1 MPTVALWFMI
11 FVNLRNVICNETIVR
26 NMRVGKG
33 HTMKGIFLPGY
44 ACSSYIWAPIK
55 NKIKKSFKGKLI
67 DWPKEKIKKYNS
79 INDFANWVSK
89 EYLYGDDIDYLV
101 GHSMGGL
108 VSLNIAEKSNK
119 IKRVILIE
127 SYLYTPSHFFR
138 NIVMGNTSEIIKN
151 NILKMLEKEK
161 DNYSQ
166 ILKNSLR
173 DINMMSLIDRVK
185 CDINLIYGD
194 RGINDKNKI
203 ISELKL
209 APTMFSK
216 LNIRIV
222 KNTCH
227 FPMIENPEE
236 TKIILSEL
244 LT

>member
-1 MPTVALWFMI
+1 MGGKTTMELCR
-11 FVNLRNVICNETIVR
+11 LRI
-26 NMRVGKG
+26 MQVGKG
-33 HTMKGIFLPGY
+33 LIMKGIFLPGY
-44 ACSSYIWAPIK
+44 ACSSYIWEPIK
-55 NKIKKSFKGKLI
+55 NKINKNFNGKLI
-67 DWPKEKIKKYNS
+67 DWPKEKTKKYDS
-79 INDFANWVSK
+79 INDFVSWVNK
-89 EYLYGDDIDYLV
+89 EYLYGDNIDYLV

-108 VSLNIAEKSNK
+108 VSLNIAEKTDK
-119 IKRVILIE
+119 IKKVILIE

-151 NILKMLEKEK
+151 NILNMLEKEK
-161 DNYSQ
+161 DNYSET
-166 ILKNSLR
+166 LKNKLR
-173 DINMMSLIDRVK
+173 DINMMSLINKVK

-209 APTMFSK
+209 APKMLSK

-236 TKIILSEL
+236 TTVILSEL